1 MLSYSHGYGLGPK
14 VRAGR
19 RWECWEQ
26 PRVGCRCQ
34 GVAAVLPTGRGRG
47 GAWALGALQRGRPAL
62 LPLRARRLGGRR
74 RHRPRQL
81 EQVVGGEHQALGFVP
96 APGHPAVRP
105 AGEWDETKVPL
116 P

>member
-26 PRVGCRCQ
+26 PRVGYGCQ

-47 GAWALGALQRGRPAL
+47 GARALGALQRGRPAL

>member
-1 MLSYSHGYGLGPK
+1 M
-14 VRAGR
+14 
-19 RWECWEQ
+19 
-26 PRVGCRCQ
+26 GCGCQ
-34 GVAAVLPTGRGRG
+34 GVAAVLPTGRGCG
-47 GAWALGALQRGRPAL
+47 GARALGALQRGRPAL

-96 APGHPAVRP
+96 APGRPAVRP
-105 AGEWDETKVPL
+105 AGERAEMKAPI